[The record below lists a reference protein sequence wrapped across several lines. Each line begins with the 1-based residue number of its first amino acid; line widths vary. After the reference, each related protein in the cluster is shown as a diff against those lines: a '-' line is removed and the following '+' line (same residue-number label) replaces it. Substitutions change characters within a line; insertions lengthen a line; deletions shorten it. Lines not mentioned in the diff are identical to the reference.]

1 MMWWKETSIP
11 AVWEGSSVSRLL
23 PAWSFRRERTVS
35 QGRKV
40 IDVLSE
46 LMAAVYIASV
56 EEGTTKED
64 IERYA
69 ANFGTV
75 MSSRVQACEKEATAA
90 LTGPNSIYKSNQ
102 QR

>member
-1 MMWWKETSIP
+1 
-11 AVWEGSSVSRLL
+11 
-23 PAWSFRRERTVS
+23 
-35 QGRKV
+35 
-40 IDVLSE
+40 
-46 LMAAVYIASV
+46 V

>member
-1 MMWWKETSIP
+1 MWWKETSIP
-11 AVWEGSSVSRLL
+11 AVWEGSSVLKPQ
-23 PAWSFRRERTVS
+23 PAWSFLKERTVS
-35 QGRKV
+35 EGSKV
-40 IDVLSE
+40 INVLLE

-69 ANFGTV
+69 ANFGIV